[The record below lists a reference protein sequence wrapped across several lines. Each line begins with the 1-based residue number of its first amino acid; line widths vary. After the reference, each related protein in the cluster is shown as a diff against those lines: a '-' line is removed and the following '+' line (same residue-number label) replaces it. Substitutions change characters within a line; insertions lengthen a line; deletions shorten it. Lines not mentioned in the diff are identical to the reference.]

1 MNAREVV
8 LSAVALTVF
17 ASAFTLI
24 RITLTE
30 LPPLTVGALR
40 FILSSTLI
48 VPLAFLLPSQK
59 GFHFNRR
66 DVPILVALSVVQIFV
81 PNFLQ
86 NIGLEYTT
94 AAVSSVLQSTPPIF
108 ALALGFAFF
117 KERASWQQVA
127 GVIVAMTGVALL
139 STGGDLSNLARSQ
152 LLGNIMQVGVG
163 ASYAFSGIM
172 GKRLLSKYPP
182 LQIVALTFVVGGGLL
197 TAVAIF
203 FERSYWPTSLSF
215 DVIIA
220 LVMLSFLYCVGLVA
234 WYQVLKT
241 TGVFSLYVL
250 LFIMPVL
257 AVAIS
262 ITVLHES
269 FTMLDVLFSAIT
281 LLGVGISE
289 FRIDRGRGRSLPT

>member
-1 MNAREVV
+1 MNARELV

-30 LPPLTVGALR
+30 LPPLTVGAIR

-48 VPLAFLLPSQK
+48 VPLAFFLPSQK

-66 DVPILVALSVVQIFV
+66 DVPILVGLSVVQIFI
-81 PNFLQ
+81 PNLLQ

-108 ALALGFAFF
+108 ALVLAFAFF

-234 WYQVLKT
+234 WYKVLKT

-250 LFIMPVL
+250 LFTMPVL

-262 ITVLHES
+262 ITVLHED
-269 FTMLDVLFSAIT
+269 FTVLDVLFSAIT

-289 FRIDRGRGRSLPT
+289 FRTDRGRGRSLPT